1 MKQYIKPTAEVVELS
16 VKENIA
22 ALPKA
27 LDYTT
32 VQKATIGSKNV
43 YLTTYNLASQ
53 QTSNN
58 NQPNVVQ

>member
-1 MKQYIKPTAEVVELS
+1 MTMKQYIKPTAEVVELS

-43 YLTTYNLASQ
+43 YLTTYNLAALRNSDDV
-53 QTSNN
+53 SNS
-58 NQPNVVQ
+58 

>member
-1 MKQYIKPTAEVVELS
+1 MTMKQYIKPTAEVVELS

-43 YLTTYNLASQ
+43 YLTTYNLAALRNSDDVAN
-53 QTSNN
+53 S
-58 NQPNVVQ
+58 

>member
-27 LDYTT
+27 LDYKS
-32 VQKATIGSKNV
+32 VQTATIGSKNV
-43 YLTTYNLASQ
+43 YLTTYNLAALE
-53 QTSNN
+53 TSNN
-58 NQPNVVQ
+58 AEANG

>member
-43 YLTTYNLASQ
+43 YLTTYNLAALRNSDDVAN
-53 QTSNN
+53 S
-58 NQPNVVQ
+58 